1 MSSTLKRENI
11 AIIILAAGGS
21 KRMGSPKQFLTYKG
35 HSLLRHVA
43 EIALKTDATMTYV
56 VAGTEVSRI
65 QTELINLPIQVVEN
79 PHWHEGLS
87 SSIQAGISALPDTIS
102 AALLM
107 LCDQPKVT
115 SNLLNTIIMSYLLS
129 GKLIVACEYGEI
141 LGVPALFDHS
151 LFPALFKLKGDQG
164 AKGIITRYADT
175 AVQIPF
181 PEGAIDIDTP
191 FDYEALTR

>member
-1 MSSTLKRENI
+1 MDSSVKRENI
-11 AIIILAAGGS
+11 AIVILAAGGS

-35 HSLLRHVA
+35 HSLLHHVVEVA
-43 EIALKTDATMTYV
+43 IKSDVTLTYV
-56 VAGTEVSRI
+56 VAGAEVSRM
-65 QTELINLPIQVVEN
+65 QTELGNLPIRIVEN

-87 SSIQAGISALPDTIS
+87 SSIRAGISALPDTFS
-102 AALLM
+102 AAVLM

-115 SNLLNTIIMSYLLS
+115 TKLLNTIIMSYQLT
-129 GKLIVACEYGEI
+129 GKLIVACEYEEI
-141 LGVPALFDHS
+141 LGVPALFDRS
-151 LFPALFKLKGDQG
+151 LFPELLKLKGDQG
-164 AKGIITRYADT
+164 AKGIITRYADA

>member
-1 MSSTLKRENI
+1 MDSSVKRENI
-11 AIIILAAGGS
+11 AIVILAAGGS

-35 HSLLRHVA
+35 HSLLRHVVEVA
-43 EIALKTDATMTYV
+43 IKSDVTLTYV
-56 VAGTEVSRI
+56 VAGAEVSRM
-65 QTELINLPIQVVEN
+65 QTELGNLPIRIVEN

-87 SSIQAGISALPDTIS
+87 SSIRAGISALPDTFS
-102 AALLM
+102 AAVLM

-115 SNLLNTIIMSYLLS
+115 TKLLNTIIMSYQLT
-129 GKLIVACEYGEI
+129 GKLIVACEYEEI

-151 LFPALFKLKGDQG
+151 LFPELLKLKGDQG
-164 AKGIITRYADT
+164 AKGIITRYADA

>member
-1 MSSTLKRENI
+1 MDSSVKQENI
-11 AIIILAAGGS
+11 AIVILAAGGS

-35 HSLLRHVA
+35 RSLLRHVA
-43 EIALKTDATMTYV
+43 EIATKSDATITYV

-65 QTELINLPIQVVEN
+65 QTELGNLPVQIVEN

-87 SSIQAGISALPDTIS
+87 SSIRAGISALPNTIT

-107 LCDQPKVT
+107 LCDQPKAT
-115 SNLLNTIIMSYLLS
+115 TNLLNTIIMSYQLS

-141 LGVPALFDHS
+141 LGVPTLFDHS
-151 LFPALFKLKGDQG
+151 LFPALLKLKGDQG

-175 AVQIPF
+175 AIRIPF

>member
-1 MSSTLKRENI
+1 MSSTLRRENI
-11 AIIILAAGGS
+11 AIVILAAGGS

-43 EIALKTDATMTYV
+43 EIASKSDATMTYV
-56 VAGTEVSRI
+56 VAGAGVSRI
-65 QTELINLPIQVVEN
+65 QTELVNLPIQFVEN

-87 SSIQAGISALPDTIS
+87 SSIRAGISALPDNIS

-129 GKLIVACEYGEI
+129 GKLIVACEYSEI

-151 LFPALFKLKGDQG
+151 LFPALLKLKGDQG

-175 AVQIPF
+175 AVPIPF

-191 FDYEALTR
+191 FDYETLTR